1 MLSFTVRLPERK
13 KFLLWSGFLIG
24 ALIICGFIAQGS
36 GTTDHCDTPQAQRD
50 YAASYGWKIG
60 DEPISVTEF
69 TIADQ
74 FDKALEQYNEIQ
86 LSQGFDLRLLKGQTV
101 RRYTYELLNYPSR
114 KTGVRLSLVI
124 ADGAVVGGD
133 ISSVDGDG
141 FMHGFDLNGTN
152 LSLMRNRLTDCT
164 QISTFDTSQQ
174 QLSSFFV

>member
-24 ALIICGFIAQGS
+24 ALIICGFIAQGN
-36 GTTDHCDTPQAQRD
+36 GITGHCDTPQAHRD

-124 ADGAVVGGD
+124 ADGAVVAGD

-141 FMHGFDLNGTN
+141 FMHGFDLKGTN

-174 QLSSFFV
+174 QLSLFFV